1 LSRPSTKV
9 EEIVFTVSYSFVVS
23 KVLESNKKIDLLMKA
38 LFEGNYLILSSRNPE
53 EKRKLLDF
61 FDKGYTHL
69 CCRSKSEKYGVA
81 RMRISKSGL
90 CWRADIDRKGLLV
103 DSLRVMDGV

>member
-1 LSRPSTKV
+1 MR
-9 EEIVFTVSYSFVVS
+9 YS
-23 KVLESNKKIDLLMKA
+23 MKA

-69 CCRSKSEKYGVA
+69 CCRSKSEKHGVA
-81 RMRISKSGL
+81 RIRLSKSGI
-90 CWRADIDRKGLLV
+90 CWRADIEREDLLTG
-103 DSLRVMDGV
+103 SLRVMDGV